1 MTDSK
6 KIFLDTS
13 PLIYYLQ
20 KNELYY
26 PSMVLFWDNYVEYD
40 YVTSSITITE
50 YLTYPYRYNDLRMI
64 NEFYSFIY
72 GMDIQT
78 KAIGE
83 KIADKAAQIRAG
95 YKFFKTMDALQLATA
110 CITGCELFLTNDK
123 QLKQFREIRCIT
135 LDDLGKV
142 KGSVQ

>member
-72 GMDIQT
+72 GMDIQI
-78 KAIGE
+78 KSIGE
-83 KIADKAAQIRAG
+83 KIADKAAQIQAG
-95 YKFFKTMDALQLATA
+95 YKFFKTMDALLLATA

-135 LDDLGKV
+135 LDDLRNL
-142 KGSVQ
+142 